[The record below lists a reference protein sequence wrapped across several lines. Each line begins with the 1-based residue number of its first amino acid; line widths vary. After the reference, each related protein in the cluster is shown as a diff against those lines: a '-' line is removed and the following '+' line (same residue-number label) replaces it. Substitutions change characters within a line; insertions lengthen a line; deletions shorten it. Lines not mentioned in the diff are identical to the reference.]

1 MADSITNLAQILYQI
16 EPDPVTSNNVSA
28 AVLNGQANADVGVN
42 ITVDKP
48 APLVGENVTFTVT
61 VANRGPSPATGLV
74 VADVLSA
81 GLTLVS
87 ATPSQG
93 TWVAPNWTVGT
104 LSEIAA
110 PVTLTVVATVTAS
123 GAMVNGAIITQQTE
137 GDSNPVNNRAER
149 HA

>member
-1 MADSITNLAQILYQI
+1 MRRSRRSRSFPRLTVVDSITNSAQVLRQN
-16 EPDPVTSNNVSA
+16 EPDPVPSNNFSA
-28 AVLNGQANADVGVN
+28 AVLNGQENADVGVD

-74 VADVLSA
+74 VTDVLSA

-93 TWVAPNWTVGT
+93 TFAGRTGP
-104 LSEIAA
+104 SA
-110 PVTLTVVATVTAS
+110 
-123 GAMVNGAIITQQTE
+123 
-137 GDSNPVNNRAER
+137 R
-149 HA
+149 